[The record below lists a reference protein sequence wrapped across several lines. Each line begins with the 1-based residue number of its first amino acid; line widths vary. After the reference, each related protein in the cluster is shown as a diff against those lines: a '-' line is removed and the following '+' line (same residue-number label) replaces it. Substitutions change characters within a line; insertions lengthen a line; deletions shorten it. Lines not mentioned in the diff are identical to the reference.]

1 MATIADVRRTQPLS
15 FFNTRR
21 GRILIENLQAYTFLF
36 PAALLIFIFG
46 LFPVAFAFF
55 VSLHRWRRFP
65 GEYQALD
72 HYTRALGDFAYV
84 FFFWLALGAFV
95 YAALQLY
102 RQWQQDKRGLLALL
116 PAAFNATALLL
127 FVDWFARLL
136 TPILNI
142 PQRIRGQEATQGLFI
157 SELVASFQF
166 PEVASAGS
174 MMLIAILAA
183 AAVSGV
189 WLWWSRQREG
199 AGALFHMT
207 AALFL
212 AACGVLI
219 LQLTASAIQSAVTE
233 AQTSG
238 GLAGWTQVL
247 IISAGVGALGLA
259 WWLWTQAGKR
269 DSDRRFVLQL
279 AAAAM
284 LAAAG
289 YVLIAEVPRVLAS
302 ADPDLLSGFGITVM
316 FVIGTVPLQLGF
328 GLALAYMLF
337 QNIKGKAFF
346 RIAYFLPYIMPF
358 VATSIVFNILFSH
371 RSTSPINQLFASLGF
386 PIQKWLLE
394 PTGVFSLLFGA
405 GVPEWL
411 AGPGLALVVIIIY
424 SVWTYIGYCTVVFLA
439 GLGTISQELYEAAR
453 IDGASGWA
461 VFRYITLPLLSPTTF
476 FLTLIAVIG
485 TFQAFTQIW
494 IMRTPAAAGSV
505 DTVGVYIFETVLST
519 DPNMGYG
526 SALSLVLFVVILV
539 LTLVQNR
546 IAKERVFYG

>member
-1 MATIADVRRTQPLS
+1 MATITDVKRAQPLS
-15 FFNTRR
+15 LFDTRH
-21 GRILIENLQAYTFLF
+21 GRVLIENLQAYTFLF
-36 PAALLIFIFG
+36 PAALLIFLFG
-46 LFPVAFAFF
+46 LFPVGFAFF
-55 VSLHRWRRFP
+55 VSLHQWRRFP
-65 GEYQALD
+65 GEYQDLD
-72 HYTRALGDFAYV
+72 HYVRALGDFAYV
-84 FFFWLALGAFV
+84 FFFWLALGAFA
-95 YAALQLY
+95 YATLQLV
-102 RQWQQDKRGLLALL
+102 RQWQHDKRGLLALL
-116 PAAFNATALLL
+116 PSAVNAAALLL

-136 TPILNI
+136 PVILTI
-142 PQRIRGQEATQGLFI
+142 PQRIRGQERTQGLFI
-157 SELVASFQF
+157 SELIASFQF
-166 PEVASAGS
+166 PEVATAGGS
-174 MMLIAILAA
+174 LFVAIVAA
-183 AAVSGV
+183 AAASGV
-189 WLWWSRQREG
+189 WLWLQRERDG
-199 AGALFHMT
+199 ASALFRMT

-212 AACGVLI
+212 AASGVLI
-219 LQLTASAIQSAVTE
+219 LQLTANAMQTAVAD
-233 AQTSG
+233 AQTSAR
-238 GLAGWTQVL
+238 LAGWAQVL
-247 IISAGVGALGLA
+247 IISAGVGALALA
-259 WWLWTQAGKR
+259 WWLWTQARKR
-269 DSDRRFVLQL
+269 DSDRRFALQL

-289 YVLIAEVPRVLAS
+289 VVLIMEVPRVLAS
-302 ADPDLLSGFGITVM
+302 ADAELLRGFGITVM
-316 FVIGTVPLQLGF
+316 FVIGTVPLQLGI
-328 GLALAYMLF
+328 GLGLAYMLF

-371 RSTSPINQLFASLGF
+371 RPTSPINQLFASLGF
-386 PIQKWLLE
+386 PLQKWLLE
-394 PTGVFSLLFGA
+394 PTGIFSLMFGA
-405 GVPEWL
+405 GIPDWL

-439 GLGTISQELYEAAR
+439 GLGTISPELYEAAR

-461 VFRYITLPLLSPTTF
+461 VFRHITLPLLSPTTF

-505 DTVGVYIFETVLST
+505 DTVGVYIFETVVST